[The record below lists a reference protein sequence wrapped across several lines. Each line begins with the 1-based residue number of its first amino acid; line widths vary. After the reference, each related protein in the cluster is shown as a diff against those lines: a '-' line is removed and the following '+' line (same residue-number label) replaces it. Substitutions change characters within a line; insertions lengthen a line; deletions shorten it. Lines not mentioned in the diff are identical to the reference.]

1 MKTRLLAL
9 LVLMAACGP
18 MIDVRSDYDPSADF
32 AHLQTYAWLQQPSSA
47 PRDPRIHNDLLDS
60 RVHSA
65 VNDALHAK
73 GYTEASENPDF
84 RVAYQVVLREKV
96 AAAAFPTS
104 YGYGLG
110 RLPADSDVRIATYDE
125 GTLLLDVVD
134 GNTNELIWRGAA
146 STRID
151 PDRTPQERT
160 ALIRAAVNE
169 MLGKFPPKPKQ

>member
-1 MKTRLLAL
+1 MNTRLLLPL
-9 LVLMAACGP
+9 LMLAACGP

-32 AHLQTYAWLQQPSSA
+32 AHLRTYGWLQQPSSA

-65 VNDALHAK
+65 VNDELHAK
-73 GYTEASENPDF
+73 GYTEATENPDF
-84 RVAYQVVLREKV
+84 RVAYHVVLREKV
-96 AAAAFPTS
+96 AATAFPTS

-110 RLPADSDVRIATYDE
+110 RWPAESDVRVATYEE

-160 ALIRAAVNE
+160 ALIRQAVQE
-169 MLGKFPPKPKQ
+169 MLEKFPPKQ

>member
-9 LVLMAACGP
+9 LVLAAACGP

-32 AHLQTYAWLQQPSSA
+32 LQLRTYAWLQTPSNA
-47 PRDPRIHNDLLDS
+47 PRDPRINNDLLDS
-60 RVHSA
+60 RVRSA
-65 VNDALHAK
+65 VNDELHGR
-73 GYTEASENPDF
+73 GYTEATENPDF
-84 RVAYQVVLREKV
+84 RVAYHVVLREKV

-110 RLPADSDVRIATYDE
+110 RFPAETDVRVATYEE

-134 GNTNELIWRGAA
+134 GDTNELIWRGAA

-160 ALIRAAVNE
+160 ALIRQAVEE
-169 MLGKFPPKPKQ
+169 MLAKFPPKPKQ